1 MPESETFDAFY
12 ARTVWSVT
20 SQIHELAGNDGAAD
34 HAIRE
39 AYAKAYQQWYQV
51 SGYSD
56 AEGWVLATA
65 RDAFERRRAAAAATG
80 QPASSPVPDSGTWP
94 GIYRPAARPPADPES
109 TMAPRRRD
117 DGKPGYGPD
126 ATGGYDPDATG
137 GPAAPGGPIPTS
149 RIAGYP
155 SPDGRSGGAAAG
167 GAAAGGAA
175 TAGAGGL
182 LGAGAIGGAALAGET
197 APAAPGGRSGTGG
210 LLGPGGIL
218 GAGGP
223 LRGSGPVR
231 GRLTQPGSRRPL
243 LIAAAAGVAVLLI
256 AGITY
261 AALGGHKSTPGSTS
275 RTSTAGG
282 PPKPQML
289 AAGKT
294 GQRSAVPWSLVGSGW
309 ALAEFSTATPA
320 ASGATSG
327 SGTYT
332 TYLVDPEGG
341 KYEIA
346 TSSGSTASLLMAWS
360 GDAKTALLSTP
371 AGTGASYSLLN
382 VATGQLSPLSLP
394 SGVRAVGFT
403 RPDGLNILAVRQGS
417 ARLRLERYSLTGAF
431 QRSLGSLPGKSGTV
445 WPPGGC
451 SYGCALSSPDGLTDV
466 WGIFGDEMQLLDNA
480 GGLIRKLH
488 VPGSG
493 QPPSCVPLSWWN
505 DSTVLADCDAAGQ
518 PDDAAQLWLVPASG
532 AQPTA
537 LTQPAAAG
545 TGQIEGAWLAGQTT
559 YVTSVTTRQCA
570 SAPSGSAGLGIAP
583 ASHASG
589 ASTISIPGTTGNVS
603 TVVAA
608 AGRRLLVLAQTS
620 CPGTSSLLW
629 FSPSAGSVTT
639 VLTAPATQAGVIAAV
654 PYGNGPTAVAAG
666 Q

>member
-1 MPESETFDAFY
+1 VPESETFDAFY

-20 SQIHELAGNDGAAD
+20 GQIHELAGNDGAAD

-80 QPASSPVPDSGTWP
+80 QPASGPVPDSGTWP

-117 DGKPGYGPD
+117 DGQP
-126 ATGGYDPDATG
+126 ATGGAVTGGAATG
-137 GPAAPGGPIPTS
+137 GAAT
-149 RIAGYP
+149 
-155 SPDGRSGGAAAG
+155 GGAVT
-167 GAAAGGAA
+167 GGAA

-182 LGAGAIGGAALAGET
+182 LGAGAVGGAALAGET
-197 APAAPGGRSGTGG
+197 APGDPGGRSGTGG

-223 LRGSGPVR
+223 LRGGGPGR

-256 AGITY
+256 AGLTY

-275 RTSTAGG
+275 RTSAAGG
-282 PPKPQML
+282 TPKPQML

-320 ASGATSG
+320 ASGSASG

-346 TSSGSTASLLMAWS
+346 TSSGSTAPLLMAWS
-360 GDAKTALLSTP
+360 GDAKTALLSSP

-403 RPDGLNILAVRQGS
+403 RPDGLNILAVREGS
-417 ARLRLERYSLTGAF
+417 ARLRLERYTLTGTF

-445 WPPGGC
+445 WPPDGC

-466 WGIFGDEMQLLDNA
+466 WGIFGDEMELLDNA

-505 DSTVLADCDAAGQ
+505 DSTVLADCDVAGQ

-545 TGQIEGAWLAGQTT
+545 TGQIDGAWLAGQTT
-559 YVTSVTTRQCA
+559 YVTSVTSRQCA

-608 AGRRLLVLAQTS
+608 AGRRLLVLGQTS